1 MQAKWLGVCVLDF
14 HVQSH
19 SAICQVNILF
29 LICLLFVSSRNLQI
43 FFFFNLACFNRC
55 DYPFLLQLSSTKW
68 TVFVLFGI
76 LPSTHAGDSNLSK
89 SLKML
94 WNFSI
99 KAPRCE
105 NPQTMLVDSLSPC
118 LACTANRA
126 LTQHFLYLES
136 DGAEALRTPNT
147 LCFSLPPPL
156 LLRVQRGFWRFT
168 WLASSLM
175 LAHHCLPLQTYQ
187 MPHGCVSCLVS
198 LLVRITLLEAMF
210 L

>member
-1 MQAKWLGVCVLDF
+1 MQAKWLGVCVIDF
-14 HVQSH
+14 PVQSH

-29 LICLLFVSSRNLQI
+29 LMCLLFVSSRNLQI
-43 FFFFNLACFNRC
+43 FFFNLACFNRC
-55 DYPFLLQLSSTKW
+55 DYPFLLRLSSTKW
-68 TVFVLFGI
+68 TVFVLFWI

-99 KAPRCE
+99 KAPGCE
-105 NPQTMLVDSLSPC
+105 YPQMMLVDSLSPC

-156 LLRVQRGFWRFT
+156 LLRVQSGFRWFT

-187 MPHGCVSCLVS
+187 MPHDCVSCLVS
-198 LLVRITLLEAMF
+198 
-210 L
+210 